1 MSVRGH
7 EGAQS
12 GHIALTAQRY
22 AGEACGKVVGPEAR
36 ELGCRGGAMETE
48 AGQGLRRREAC

>member
-1 MSVRGH
+1 MGYLMSVRSH

-12 GHIALTAQRY
+12 EHIALIAQRY
-22 AGEACGKVVGPEAR
+22 ARDVCGKVVGPEAR

-48 AGQGLRRREAC
+48 KLGKA

>member
-1 MSVRGH
+1 MGYLMSVRGH

-48 AGQGLRRREAC
+48 KLGKA